1 MVAKYILSITPHYVN
16 SAMAPRWR
24 GEGGGL
30 YLDVWADLVIAS
42 EHMARP
48 GPRVGSR
55 ATLVSLVL
63 QSTGHSHSTDP
74 SITYHSETSLE
85 NVQEKKMMY
94 DHRFFFP
101 CII

>member
-1 MVAKYILSITPHYVN
+1 MVAKYILSITPHCVN

-24 GEGGGL
+24 GEGGSGGL

-74 SITYHSETSLE
+74 SITFHSEKSLE
-85 NVQEKKMMY
+85 NVQEKKLY
-94 DHRFFFP
+94 LIIDSFFLV
-101 CII
+101 